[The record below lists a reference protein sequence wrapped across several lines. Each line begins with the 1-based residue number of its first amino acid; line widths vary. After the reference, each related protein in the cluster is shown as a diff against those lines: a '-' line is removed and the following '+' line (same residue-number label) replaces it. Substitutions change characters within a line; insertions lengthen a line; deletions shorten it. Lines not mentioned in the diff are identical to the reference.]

1 VIGETNYEAGTRT
14 IDMKKRNIETIAIQA
29 GRDLDPRTGAVM
41 PPIHLSST
49 FIRDNEGEYI
59 YSRSDNPNRRALEAC
74 LSELDGG
81 VGAIAF
87 ASGMAAV
94 AAVFQSLAKGDHVI
108 LPDDTY
114 FGVRELV
121 TTMLARWGL
130 EHSMVDM
137 TDLAAVKAAMRSNT
151 RIVWVETP
159 SNPMLKITDIRAVAA
174 IAHEGGALIGID
186 GTWATPML
194 QPALALGADLVV
206 HSTTKYL
213 GGHSDLTGGV
223 IVVKEE
229 NAFFEEMRMAQGI
242 GGGVPSGFDC
252 WLLLRG
258 IRTLPYR
265 VRGHCANA
273 KLVAQFLADHPKVH
287 TVHYQGLESHPG
299 HEVARRQ
306 MSDFGGMLS
315 VQVHGGAQ
323 AADSLAART
332 KIFAR
337 ATSLGGVESLI
348 EHRAP
353 VEGEGSRTPMDL
365 LRISV
370 GLEHPDDLIEDL
382 AQALQ

>member
-1 VIGETNYEAGTRT
+1 
-14 IDMKKRNIETIAIQA
+14 MKIETIAIQA
-29 GRDLDPRTGAVM
+29 GRDLDSKTGAVM

-49 FIRDNEGEYI
+49 YIRGNEEEFV
-59 YSRSDNPNRRALEAC
+59 YSRVGNPNRNALEAC
-74 LSELDGG
+74 LTELEGSA
-81 VGAIAF
+81 GAIAF

-94 AAVFQSLAKGDHVI
+94 AGVFQSLAQGDHVV

-114 FGVRELV
+114 FGVREL
-121 TTMLARWGL
+121 TGQILSRWGL
-130 EHSMVDM
+130 EHTLVDL
-137 TDLAAVKAAMRSNT
+137 TDLDALKAAMRPNT
-151 RIVWVETP
+151 KMVWIETP
-159 SNPMLKITDIRAVAA
+159 SNPMLKITDITAVSQ
-174 IAHEGGALIGID
+174 IAHGAQALVGVD

-194 QPALALGADLVV
+194 QSALDLGADVVV

-223 IVVKEE
+223 IVAKEE
-229 NAFFEEMRMAQGI
+229 DDFFEKMRFVQGI

-265 VRGHCANA
+265 MRGHCANGM
-273 KLVAQFLADHPKVH
+273 KVAQFLADHPQVH
-287 TVHYQGLESHPG
+287 TVHYPGLESHPQ
-299 HEVARRQ
+299 HDIAKRQ
-306 MSDFGGMLS
+306 MRDFGGMLS
-315 VQVHGGAQ
+315 VQVNGGAEK
-323 AADSLAART
+323 ADQVAGKTR
-332 KIFAR
+332 IFAR

-353 VEGEGSRTPMDL
+353 VEDENTKTPTDL

-382 AQALQ
+382 AQALT